1 MNSDWVKIYSA
12 ANHYKVD
19 LVKGL
24 LAENG
29 IKSEILDQKD
39 SAFLTGEVELF
50 VETKDLEKA
59 NEVLADRKE
68 VE

>member
-19 LVKGL
+19 LIKGL

-29 IKSEILDQKD
+29 IKTEILDQKD

-50 VETKDLEKA
+50 VETTNYEKA
-59 NEVLADRKE
+59 NQIIAERKE